1 MDEQTTFEDF
11 DPWADGESVPLDT
24 MADMRARCPVPEVKY
39 GARYLSRYED
49 ADRGFIDWRH
59 LASRG
64 GVRLPGAEDPAE
76 EELIVFERDG
86 SAHLKLRRPMRAGLL
101 LVEDSEVETFV
112 RSLTEARLDEAK
124 AKGHVDL
131 MSQLATPIPGHVI
144 LRIVGLEGG
153 HDSDTWMHW
162 LNQLLH
168 GANEHDVVEKAAYS
182 YEGSLNDFMTAVESE
197 IETRRSSPDAP
208 EDWIG
213 VLVKGQDPAETPL
226 TQLELRNAVVH
237 MLVAAYETTA
247 QLIGNLLYRVLADPA
262 IFAALRTD
270 PSLVPV
276 AVEESLRMDPPATA
290 MFRTVVEPTEFSG
303 ETLEPG
309 AKVALGIASA
319 NRDADVFPD
328 PDTFRLDRPNSDR
341 HLSFGRGRHL
351 CIGNDLARLEARVV
365 LTTFLE
371 RAGDVALAPGYVY
384 RKTPPFFAAG
394 PQTLD
399 VVFS

>member
-1 MDEQTTFEDF
+1 MDEQVTFEDF
-11 DPWADGESVPLDT
+11 DPWADGEEVPLET
-24 MADMRARCPVPEVKY
+24 FASMRAKCPVPEVQY
-39 GARYLSRYED
+39 GAHYLSRYED
-49 ADRGFIDWRH
+49 AERGFIDWRH

-101 LVEDSEVETFV
+101 LVDDSEIEALV
-112 RSLTEARLDEAK
+112 RKLTEARLEEAK

-131 MSQLATPIPGHVI
+131 MAQLATPIPGHVI

-153 HDSDTWMHW
+153 YDSDTWMHW

-197 IETRRSSPDAP
+197 IEARRASPDEP
-208 EDWIG
+208 QDWIG
-213 VLVKGQDPAETPL
+213 TLVKGQDPAETPL
-226 TQLELRNAVVH
+226 TPLELRNAVVH

-262 IFAALRTD
+262 VLEALRAD

-290 MFRTVVEPTEFSG
+290 MFRTVAETTQFSG

-309 AKVALGIASA
+309 AKVCLGIASA
-319 NRDADVFPD
+319 NRDESVFPD

-341 HLSFGRGRHL
+341 HLAFGRGRHL

-365 LTTFLE
+365 LEIFLE
-371 RAGDVALAPGYVY
+371 QAGDAALAPGFVY
-384 RKTPPFFAAG
+384 KKTTPFFASG